1 MELPPLNDIS
11 ELNLGDTKSFVKFRE
26 ISGSNIFP
34 TMIISS
40 IESLIIKKCFPFAF
54 EVFFG
59 VLFEIGER
67 LDAKMDESP
76 KRALAE
82 FTCAIQTKKLSKF
95 RELQR
100 SREFYSFINDIGN
113 FFDFSD
119 DYRSVKIIKD
129 LLKKIKVTTFI
140 HKNAIEE
147 HIQSD
152 MVYTTINVLNYKK
165 KMYMLYEINDFM
177 DDEEIRIQEE
187 ETKLKIERAEKLRKA
202 EEARLEKQRKEEEE
216 RKKNK
221 RIYEETLKKIEAQKL
236 AERQRLERDKE
247 FRRQNSL
254 LEKQKKIEEESE
266 RKRLIELER
275 KRKEEEDIRLKEE
288 KDKRIKEEEEEKKRI
303 QEENEKRKNEEELQ
317 RLKEEEE
324 ERLRQEEERYLRIQA
339 STPELCSSPSA
350 ESPTFIDPELI
361 EESKLL
367 ESLSLICGSCFCT
380 VCYRML
386 KRSSLFLKCSSCC
399 DKAFIKPLAK
409 PVNHPRASLPKG
421 SICVGC
427 DKSITKGEIIKC
439 ICCYIK
445 SEFLNDNN
453 PTSCYGCCNPETI
466 NWVDTY
472 TGHKYEMIKC
482 GFCERKVNYLY
493 VIEVCTTCH
502 DQICLHCLRKNNF
515 IAVSVCSECHSRRE
529 VNPYRQKVK
538 PKRVC

>member
-1 MELPPLNDIS
+1 MELPPLKDIG

-26 ISGSNIFP
+26 IYRSNIFP
-34 TMIISS
+34 TMLISS

-67 LDAKMDESP
+67 LDANMDESA

-82 FTCAIQTKKLSKF
+82 FTCAMQAKNLTKF
-95 RELQR
+95 RELQK
-100 SREFYSFINDIGN
+100 SREFYTFINDIGN

-129 LLKKIKVTTFI
+129 LLKKIKVKTYI
-140 HKNAIEE
+140 HKNAIEDKK
-147 HIQSD
+147 QSD

-165 KMYMLYEINDFM
+165 KTYMLYEINDFM
-177 DDEEIRIQEE
+177 DEEGLRILEE
-187 ETKLKIERAEKLRKA
+187 ETKAKIERTEKLRKA

-254 LEKQKKIEEESE
+254 LEKQKKVEEEVE

-275 KRKEEEDIRLKEE
+275 KRKEEQKIKLKEEEEKRLKEE
-288 KDKRIKEEEEEKKRI
+288 VEKRI
-303 QEENEKRKNEEELQ
+303 QEEIDKKNKEEEQQ
-317 RLKEEEE
+317 RLKIEEE
-324 ERLRQEEERYLRIQA
+324 ERLRQEEERNLRIEA
-339 STPELCSSPSA
+339 PSPELGSSPSV

-386 KRSSLFLKCSSCC
+386 KRSSLFLKCNSCC

-472 TGHKYEMIKC
+472 SGHKYEMIRC

-538 PKRVC
+538 PKRAYKV